1 MKHKNTILLK
11 RIAAFLLVCSLTLSL
26 FSGCGSENKETEINK
41 TESGLLGGSDLE
53 NIKDRESILP
63 APNKAAAKKDYTIM
77 IYMVGSN
84 LESQSSLASQDIIE
98 MLESGVNP
106 QKCNVVIF
114 TGGANSWALN
124 IQSNVNTVL
133 NLNSSGSDFDII
145 ATTQSAANMG
155 DPNTFLDFLNY
166 AYSNF
171 PAEHYSLICWD
182 HGGGSLFGFGS
193 DELYSGDGLSLQEM
207 EYALKSSPF
216 ASKKLDFLGFDACL
230 MATMETTL
238 LHQKSWSRVQAGII
252 LL

>member
-1 MKHKNTILLK
+1 MATAKK
-11 RIAAFLLVCSLTLSL
+11 
-26 FSGCGSENKETEINK
+26 
-41 TESGLLGGSDLE
+41 
-53 NIKDRESILP
+53 
-63 APNKAAAKKDYTIM
+63 APCKKAECKCKKAAAPAKKAAPAKVAAPKVVKITKTPTKAAIID
-77 IYMVGSN
+77 MVAEKVQITKPQAKAAIEAVVEKTDEEVIEEIIEESSEES
-84 LESQSSLASQDIIE
+84 LESGELPPYTYTEDKIIE

-230 MATMETTL
+230 MATMEA
-238 LHQKSWSRVQAGII
+238 S
-252 LL
+252 